1 MKKSE
6 WNEALNHI
14 DNDIV
19 VNYVAQKENL
29 QKKKKMRA
37 VYIRLVAISAC
48 LAIIVTAV
56 FTVPMLFEQG
66 SNGENQIP
74 IWDTPQ
80 LSMVDIFGKA
90 SIYSDNNGGAENEFG
105 CELYGQ
111 HSGEAVPDAKY
122 LYIKEIKNN
131 EYFPIYGYKDLKGKE
146 LDEQE
151 FNAFSSPLL
160 EKAEACFNL
169 DPSEYQKNNY
179 EDSLRIVGASD
190 GLNIRAVQSRFSNF
204 FRIEKN
210 KRNDSVIEINGQSM
224 EIDENLSDEEIIASL
239 NSAKTMF
246 FEFFGVSFTNATV
259 ERSFRNYGRLTT
271 ISIYF
276 HNDNDEFSPST
287 KNSFNEELIFSF
299 SFKYEYEKQD
309 YFLTSVGV
317 IYSKSRQRFDERYQ
331 TVARAKSITLE
342 KAVEFLRKG
351 CFLPTSQGK
360 CRICWENL
368 NFSEYDFVEIQY
380 SNFKVNGTERYMMIP
395 HYVFYKRVPD
405 AYIYG
410 GLYVENCEIYET
422 VRVPAIEIIGYEEYF
437 VV

>member
-1 MKKSE
+1 MKKHE

-19 VNYVAQKENL
+19 INFIKQKDIL
-29 QKKKKMRA
+29 QKKNKTRKIWIRICA
-37 VYIRLVAISAC
+37 VAAC
-48 LAIIVTAV
+48 LAIIFTAV
-56 FTVPMLFEQG
+56 FTLPMLFEQG

-90 SIYSDNNGGAENEFG
+90 SIYSDNNGGVDNEFG
-105 CELYGQ
+105 CEVYGQ
-111 HSGEAVPDAKY
+111 HNGEAVPDAKY
-122 LYIKEIKNN
+122 LYLKEMKN
-131 EYFPIYGYKDLKGKE
+131 YDYLPIYYIENVDGKE
-146 LDEQE
+146 LNEQE
-151 FNAFSSPLL
+151 FNAFSNPLF
-160 EKAEACFNL
+160 EKAEEWFNL
-169 DPSEYQKNNY
+169 DSSKYQNDNY
-179 EDSLRIVGASD
+179 KDSLSIVGEFD
-190 GLNIRAVQSRFSNF
+190 DLNIRSVQSRFSTF
-204 FRIEKN
+204 FDIQKY
-210 KRNDSVIEINGQSM
+210 KGDSSVIELNGVSM
-224 EIDENLSDEEIIASL
+224 EIDEKLSDEEIIASL
-239 NSAKTMF
+239 DSAKTMF
-246 FEFFGVSFTNATV
+246 LEFFGASFSEVTLV
-259 ERSFRNYGRLTT
+259 RNFQSYGKLYG

-299 SFKYEYEKQD
+299 SFQYEYEKQD

-317 IYSKSRQRFDERYQ
+317 RYSKSRQRFDERYQ

-351 CFLPTSQGK
+351 CFLPTSQGE
-360 CRICWENL
+360 CHICWGNL

-380 SNFKVNGTERYMMIP
+380 SSFKVNGTERYMMIP
-395 HYVFYKRVPD
+395 YYVFYKRVPD

-410 GLYVENCEIYET
+410 GLYAEDCEIYET
-422 VRVPAIEIIGYEEYF
+422 VRVPAIEIIGYEEFF